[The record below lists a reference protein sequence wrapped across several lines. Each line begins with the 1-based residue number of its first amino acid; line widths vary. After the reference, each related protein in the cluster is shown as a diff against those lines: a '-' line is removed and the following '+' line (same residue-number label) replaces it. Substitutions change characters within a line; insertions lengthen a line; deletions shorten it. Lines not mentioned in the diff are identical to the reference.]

1 MKVVVLGVSG
11 MLGSTILDFLSR
23 DTSLNLIATVR
34 SKEFFN
40 SIRPAASN
48 IKWQVLDIE
57 RCNNQEIYDLLD
69 DTQWVINAI
78 GMIKPYI
85 HDDNQTEIQ
94 RAIMVNSIFPHRL
107 AQAAEQ
113 QSCRVLQIA
122 TDCVFSGNKGLYLEN
137 DCHDALDVYGKTK
150 SLGEVFSANLFNL
163 RCSIIGPEIKS
174 HTSLMDWFLKQPK
187 NSNVN
192 GYTNHEWNGVTTL
205 HFAKICNGIMRNE
218 ISFPH
223 IHHLIPADKV
233 SKVDLLRTLA
243 QEYHREDISI
253 VPMEAKTAVDRTLS
267 TLDIT
272 LNNAIWKAAGYNK
285 APSIGQMIAELAEYN
300 R

>member
-11 MLGSTILDFLSR
+11 MLGSMVLDFLSR
-23 DTSLNLIATVR
+23 DTALDLIATVR

-40 SIRPAASN
+40 SIRPSASN
-48 IKWQVLDIE
+48 IRWHVLDIE

-137 DCHDALDVYGKTK
+137 DSHDAIDVYGKTK

-163 RCSIIGPEIKS
+163 RCSIIGPEIKGHS
-174 HTSLMDWFLKQPK
+174 SLMDWFLKQPK

-205 HFAKICNGIMRNE
+205 HFAKICHGIIRNE

-223 IHHLIPADKV
+223 IHHLIPEDKV
-233 SKVDLLRTLA
+233 SKVNLLRTFA
-243 QEYHREDISI
+243 REYHREDISI

-267 TLDIT
+267 TLDIS
-272 LNNAIWKAAGYNK
+272 LNNAIWNAAGYNK
-285 APSIGQMIAELAEYN
+285 SPSIGQMIAELAEYN